1 MSEEII
7 EIQKRSYNLKNLFL
21 DPNNYRFVD
30 NENYKKIDEK
40 DLLDINIQ
48 KRTRN
53 FIEGNKRENI
63 KDLIA
68 SFKANGFLDV
78 DVIQVRDLGNNQ
90 YLVLEGNRRVTA
102 LKALQEDYEKGFRH
116 WKFKSINI

>member
-1 MSEEII
+1 MKII
-7 EIQKRSYNLKNLFL
+7 
-21 DPNNYRFVD
+21 
-30 NENYKKIDEK
+30 KKIDEK

-53 FIEGNKRENI
+53 LLKAIKENI

-102 LKALQEDYEKGFRH
+102 LKALQKIMKRFEH

>member
-1 MSEEII
+1 MKYQSILDKISNYFKGEGMSEEII

-48 KRTRN
+48 KRTRK
-53 FIEGNKRENI
+53 FIEGKKRENK

-68 SFKANGFLDV
+68 SFKALRISSPGSKIPLSVSTTYPLFP
-78 DVIQVRDLGNNQ
+78 
-90 YLVLEGNRRVTA
+90 YFT
-102 LKALQEDYEKGFRH
+102 
-116 WKFKSINI
+116 

>member
-68 SFKANGFLDV
+68 SFKANGFLDA

-90 YLVLEGNRRVTA
+90 YLVLEKSEAMRGI
-102 LKALQEDYEKGFRH
+102 FRASQPIVGLP
-116 WKFKSINI
+116 KRIL

>member
-1 MSEEII
+1 MSEDII

-63 KDLIA
+63 KDLIKT
-68 SFKANGFLDV
+68 F
-78 DVIQVRDLGNNQ
+78 
-90 YLVLEGNRRVTA
+90 
-102 LKALQEDYEKGFRH
+102 YEAKWTFEMI
-116 WKFKSINI
+116 KF